1 MAWALGVLQYRP
13 APAWWDGYESVL
25 LLPSP
30 AVTFP
35 VASSLAS
42 AGTSPRNASPSAA
55 ASAASSQSPP
65 LLFTMPGKPL
75 CEVAWACAALR
86 LPPSPTLLSGL
97 AAAAA
102 RQLPSLDPASLSNLL
117 WSLYVLDDAGPG
129 PAWMDLWLQEAAR
142 KMAAF
147 EAQDLALAISGLAA
161 AQYRP
166 RQEWLSKFMAQ
177 ALAKAE
183 QCR

>member
-25 LLPSP
+25 LSPSP

-35 VASSLAS
+35 VASSLSS
-42 AGTSPRNASPSAA
+42 AHTWLRYASPSAA
-55 ASAASSQSPP
+55 AAAASSQSPP

-97 AAAAA
+97 TAAAA